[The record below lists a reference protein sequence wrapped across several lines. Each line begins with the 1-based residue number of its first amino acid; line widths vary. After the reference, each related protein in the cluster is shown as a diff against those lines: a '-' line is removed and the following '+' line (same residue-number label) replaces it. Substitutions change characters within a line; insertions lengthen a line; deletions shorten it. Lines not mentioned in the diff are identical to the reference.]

1 MVQMINLPGYQPS
14 PLMDFGQINQALQ
27 MRAQQQ
33 AKADQMAM
41 QERQQ
46 AEQARQFNAGHQL
59 AQRGA
64 DRADAKSPYEQALL
78 DAQAKAQR
86 AHAGLYGAQSEN
98 VRAMANVKSA
108 PPVPPPAFGQR
119 PDGTVYEIKEGGV
132 SLDQGTGGVDI
143 SSGAGKFG
151 ARGLMPADVPG
162 MVVNQRGST
171 DLAAT
176 RANAGQEAVASTPE
190 EDRKRFETYKRTQD
204 HWTYLNGGKP
214 AGVGKAYGADGRIVE
229 LGSKDTATDR
239 QARVIAT
246 HGLANLE
253 KATEALVGV
262 IGDPSKGIAD
272 VPPKVGA
279 LGQLAGDSWR
289 VPWVGTELG
298 SWGEGG
304 RAFRNAK
311 MTVTDLNFA
320 LSGKGVSNS
329 EREAFIDLYMP
340 KSTDSRETQAQ
351 KLGAIKQFFSSVM
364 AARNT
369 GATDEQIGEIY
380 RGAMIRGNPGERGAL
395 QQQPVASPGVKKYG
409 NKYQGLE

>member
-1 MVQMINLPGYQPS
+1 MVSLINLPGYQPS

-27 MRAQQQ
+27 SRQQ
-33 AKADQMAM
+33 AQARADQMAM
-41 QERQQ
+41 QQAQQ

-59 AQRGA
+59 AQRSA
-64 DRADAKSPYEQALL
+64 SRADAKSPYEQALL

-86 AHAGLYGAQSEN
+86 AHAGLYDTQSAN
-98 VRAMANVKSA
+98 VRAMANAKAAPTA
-108 PPVPPPAFGQR
+108 PPPTFGQR
-119 PDGTVYEIKEGGV
+119 PDGSVYEINEGGV
-132 SLDQGTGGVDI
+132 SLDQASGGVDI
-143 SSGAGKFG
+143 SSGAGRFG
-151 ARGLMPADVPG
+151 ARGLAPADVPG
-162 MVVNQRGST
+162 MVVNPRGST

-204 HWTYLNGGKP
+204 HWTYLNNGKP
-214 AGVGKAYGADGRIVE
+214 AGVGKAYAADGRIIE

-239 QARVIAT
+239 QARVIAQ
-246 HGLANLE
+246 HGLANLD

-262 IGDPSKGIAD
+262 MPDPKRGIAD

-279 LGQLAGDSWR
+279 LGQLAGDSWK
-289 VPWVGTELG
+289 VPGTDVDLG
-298 SWGEGG
+298 GWGEGG
-304 RAFRNAK
+304 RAFRNAR
-311 MTVTDLNFA
+311 MTVMDLNFA
-320 LSGKGVSNS
+320 LSGKGVSNA
-329 EREAFIDLYMP
+329 ERTAFIDLYMP

-369 GATDEQIGEIY
+369 GATDEQIAEIY
-380 RGAMIRGNPGERGAL
+380 RGAMIREPARQNGAP